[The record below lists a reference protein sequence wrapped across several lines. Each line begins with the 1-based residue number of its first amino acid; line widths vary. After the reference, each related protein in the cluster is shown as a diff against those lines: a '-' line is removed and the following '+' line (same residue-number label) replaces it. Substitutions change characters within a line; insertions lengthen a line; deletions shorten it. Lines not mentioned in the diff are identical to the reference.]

1 MHEPLNLYSTVM
13 RDDSLGADEAAKILG
28 VSKATLYSYV
38 SRGMLT
44 SRVVAPGSRKRAYD
58 RAELMSLKHRSSFRK
73 DPETAAAEV
82 IEFGIPILTTSIS
95 QITETEHSYRGVSSR
110 ELAQEYS
117 FEQVAE
123 FLWTGRWAGPTL
135 PDPDPAWTEP
145 LDLGLLE
152 SVDRDLAPIE
162 QMQSMLPRLQHRN
175 LHAYRTTPEA
185 LLGSAIELIRYLVYL
200 SVENDHPGRISESL
214 AASWRVDASVLERLL
229 TVVADHELN
238 IATFTAR
245 CAASAGSTLYQAV
258 LAGLAALQGY
268 RHLFGQ
274 VSEAKLFI
282 GEVIA
287 SGDPEAVVRSYLRRR
302 GGIPGVQ
309 NPYRRLYTGPDPRV
323 VTLID
328 NLAGTEHHQL
338 LLRTMELIDVATKE
352 PPRIDFALAASEPL
366 LGLPHDSIHSMI
378 AIGRT
383 AGMIAHVFE
392 QYGSERVIRPRARY
406 VGETRPRN
414 RSGR

>member
-1 MHEPLNLYSTVM
+1 M
-13 RDDSLGADEAAKILG
+13 RDDSLGADEAAKLLG

-44 SRVVAPGSRKRAYD
+44 SRVLAPGSRKRAYD
-58 RAELMSLKHRSSFRK
+58 KAEVIALKHRSSFRK

-110 ELAQEYS
+110 ELAKTYS

-123 FLWTGRWAGPTL
+123 FLWTGRWDGAKLPT
-135 PDPDPAWTEP
+135 PSSAWFEP
-145 LDLGLLE
+145 LDMSFLE
-152 SVDRDLAPIE
+152 RVDRDLAPIE
-162 QMQSMLPRLQHRN
+162 QMQSLLPRLQHRN
-175 LHAYRTTPEA
+175 LHAYRTNPAA
-185 LLGSAIELIRYLVYL
+185 LVGSAIELIRYLVYL
-200 SVENDHPGRISESL
+200 SSDNDRPGRISEGL
-214 AASWRVDASVLERLL
+214 AATWNVDATALETLL
-229 TVVADHELN
+229 IVVADHELN

-245 CAASAGSTLYQAV
+245 CAASAGSSLYQAV

-274 VSEAKLFI
+274 VSEAKLLMQEI
-282 GEVIA
+282 IL
-287 SGDPEAVVRSYLRRR
+287 SGDPEVVIRSYLRRR
-302 GGIPGVQ
+302 GSIPGVQ

-323 VTLID
+323 VTLVD
-328 NLAGTEHHQL
+328 NLAGTQYHD
-338 LLRTMELIDVATKE
+338 LLRRTLELIDQATNE
-352 PPRIDFALAASEPL
+352 PPRIDFALAVSEPL
-366 LGLPHDSIHSMI
+366 LGLPHDSIHSII

-392 QYGSERVIRPRARY
+392 QYESERVIRPRARY
-406 VGETRPRN
+406 VGAARPK
-414 RSGR
+414 